1 MVEISTKYKI
11 GIRRFGQINWVGFWT
26 LYKKEVLRFLIVWIQ
41 TLLSPIVSS
50 LLFLLVLSVAIGNE
64 RSDVLGVSFIN
75 FLAPGL
81 IAMQI
86 IQQSFS
92 HSSSSFM
99 IGKIQG
105 NIVDIMYAP
114 LSPGEVTFAIS
125 LADTNAAATT
135 YGDNDVLVEIGEL
148 NTDHPDAL
156 VTATKFFIHKVVLGV
171 TTAAASDAN
180 SLANLQLS
188 ATSGTATNTA
198 ISSGTEIVGAGVASF
213 NPRISATDSV
223 TEIDIDLDATAGT
236 YHVFEPNISAAI
248 ASKHLY
254 MGAGS
259 TCDTALT
266 AFRGTL
272 EIEYSV
278 F

>member
-1 MVEISTKYKI
+1 MANTTFSGPVRSEGGFNVINKSTTTGAVTETGFSINSTGQLIS
-11 GIRRFGQINWVGFWT
+11 
-26 LYKKEVLRFLIVWIQ
+26 
-41 TLLSPIVSS
+41 
-50 LLFLLVLSVAIGNE
+50 
-64 RSDVLGVSFIN
+64 LGTR
-75 FLAPGL
+75 
-81 IAMQI
+81 
-86 IQQSFS
+86 
-92 HSSSSFM
+92 
-99 IGKIQG
+99 KIQ
-105 NIVDIMYAP
+105 
-114 LSPGEVTFAIS
+114 TFAIDLS
-125 LADTNAAATT
+125 GTNAAGDSPVSAT
-135 YGDNDVLVEIGEL
+135 L
-148 NTDHPDAL
+148 NKIWYSVS
-156 VTATKFFIHKVVLGV
+156 VTASKFFIHKVVLGI

-188 ATSGTATNTA
+188 ATSGTATNSG

-236 YHVFEPNISAAI
+236 YHVFAPNITAAI
-248 ASKHLY
+248 ASKNLY
-254 MGAGS
+254 LGAGS